1 MKTIQGVCPVVAGP
15 FTQNGDV
22 DFTGLENLAR
32 HLIGIG
38 AHGMTLFGIASEFHK
53 LTDREKE
60 EMAERFIAVVKPSPA
75 FSMLSV
81 TDHSTEVA
89 VRRARHYQAL
99 GADCLMLLPPFF
111 LGPTVDHIRHH
122 MHSVLD
128 AVEIPVLV
136 QYAPGETKLAIP
148 VEEMAGIAA
157 RHPNAYFKIEPNPPM
172 DYIRALLALAPDA
185 RILLGYAGLYML
197 EVLEA
202 GGKGTMPGC
211 SFAEVYLAI
220 HNLFVSGKH
229 DEAKALHDKLMVYVR
244 RWMSHAEFIIRV
256 EKIIL
261 KKRGILESDTCREP
275 AWVLAADDAAKIDRF
290 LDEFAGY
297 FS

>member
-1 MKTIQGVCPVVAGP
+1 MKVIQGVCPVIAGP

-22 DFTGLENLAR
+22 DYAGLEALVR

-60 EMAERFIAVVKPSPA
+60 EMAERFLAIIKPSPA

-89 VRRARHYQAL
+89 VRRARHYQAM

-111 LGPTVDHIRHH
+111 LGPNVDHIRRH
-122 MHSVLD
+122 MHAVLE

-136 QYAPGETKLAIP
+136 QYAPGETKLVIP

-157 RHPNAYFKIEPNPPM
+157 KYPHAHFKIEPNPPM
-172 DYIRALLALAPDA
+172 DYIRALLALAPDS

-197 EVLEA
+197 DVLEA

-211 SFAEVYLAI
+211 SFAEIYLAI
-220 HNLFVSGKH
+220 HALWTGGKQ
-229 DEAKALHDKLMVYVR
+229 DEARSLHEKLMHYVR

-261 KKRGILESDTCREP
+261 ARRGILGSDYCREP
-275 AWVLAADDAAKIDRF
+275 AWELAGEDAASIDRF
-290 LDEFAGY
+290 LAEFAEY
-297 FS
+297 LS